1 MIKLSSFS
9 LALMTIMV
17 PLTLSSC
24 LPRLQGQSLE
34 KQSPEK
40 QSLQGGSQLI
50 IELQT
55 TPSVPK
61 IDERELKAVMRII
74 EGRIKGLGISQ
85 AVVQQVE
92 AKNQISV
99 QLPGIKDPTQA
110 IRVIGSTAQL
120 EFKKQK
126 LGTKAQLYSL
136 LTSRNELKSELTRL
150 QKTKNTAAIA
160 KNQAKLKQNKQA
172 ISLLF
177 ASNQPPLTGRYLN
190 DAFSSP
196 TEAKTWE
203 VAISFNQQGADL
215 FAAITKELAGT
226 SRAAGIFIDNEL
238 ISSPIIDKIFAK
250 DGITGGK
257 AVITGNFTATDS
269 QELAAQLRGGALPV
283 PIKIKAV
290 TSLPK

>member
-1 MIKLSSFS
+1 MIKLRSFS
-9 LALMTIMV
+9 LALITIMV

-24 LPRLQGQSLE
+24 LPPLQGKSVE
-34 KQSPEK
+34 KQSLQK

-85 AVVQQVE
+85 AVVRQIE
-92 AKNQISV
+92 GKNQILV

-110 IRVIGSTAQL
+110 IRVLGSTAQL

-136 LTSRNELKSELTRL
+136 LTSRNELKSELTQL

-160 KNQAKLKQNKQA
+160 KNQAKLKQNNQA

-177 ASNQPPLTGRYLN
+177 ASNQPSLTGRYLN

-203 VAISFNQQGADL
+203 IGISFDQQGGDL

-226 SRAAGIFIDNEL
+226 GRSIGIFIDNEL
-238 ISSPIIDKIFAK
+238 ISSPFVSVEFAK
-250 DGITGGK
+250 TGITGGK
-257 AVITGNFTATDS
+257 AVITGNFSANDAK
-269 QELAAQLRGGALPV
+269 ELAAQLRGGALPV